1 VFWELASWFIR
12 DACKILTSVRS
23 CSYLLVDLVMQKWF
37 SIFFSPSTFGFALAS
52 HMDYFIPYRGGHS
65 IFLWNMGDDLV
76 LGLIIISVPGF
87 FFVHAM

>member
-1 VFWELASWFIR
+1 M
-12 DACKILTSVRS
+12 
-23 CSYLLVDLVMQKWF
+23 LVDLVMQKWF

-87 FFVHAM
+87 FLFMLCERRSQK